1 MLFDDS
7 LPHGLP
13 KITDLWQ
20 NAAMSVEE
28 NPLSKREQ
36 EILTLVARG
45 LSNQEIAKELVISQN
60 TVKVHLR
67 NIFAKLEAASRTD
80 AVVKAAQAGWVEVGG
95 LEEETGESPVATEA
109 LPSQPPLARWQRVY
123 FFLAAALVL
132 AALLVPGLL
141 SRLEARAPVSD
152 MSDAGLPRLGAP
164 ARVDVDRWSS
174 LAPLPQPR
182 SRLALTA
189 ADGLLAA
196 IGGEGPNGVVDAVDV
211 YDPETNGWLPR
222 SAKPLPVANVQA
234 AVIDGVI
241 YVPGGTTAT
250 GEVSDALEVY
260 DPVKNDW
267 SSRSSLPAPRAG
279 YGLAAY
285 DGKLYLFGGWNG
297 TAYVD
302 TVLVYDP
309 AADTWGTRSPLPISA
324 GFGAAAPLGDR
335 ILVVGGFD
343 GTSELAA
350 CSLYQPDGDRWE
362 TCAPMSL
369 PRGGLGLAVDG
380 VSAYAIGGGW
390 QRTLA
395 FNERYDSLTNTW
407 SSIPSPVQGQWR
419 SPGVAGQGSLVYVV
433 GGWSGDYLDNTEVFQ
448 STFRAFLPLG
458 ARGN

>member
-1 MLFDDS
+1 MWPGPGVLFDDS
-7 LPHGLP
+7 LPHSLP
-13 KITDLWQ
+13 KNADLWQ

-45 LSNQEIAKELVISQN
+45 LSNQEIAKDLVISQN

-67 NIFAKLEAASRTD
+67 NIFAKLEAVSRTD

-95 LEEETGESPVATEA
+95 LEEETGDSPVATEA

-164 ARVDVDRWSS
+164 ARVDVARWSS

-189 ADGLLAA
+189 VDDLLVA

-234 AVIDGVI
+234 ADPGHSPPAGRRPGRGLRGVSGRNARPNRPPLAHRRRRDGRRRVGRLSR
-241 YVPGGTTAT
+241 YLPERARDFGCGCGRRHAGCRHLPGRH
-250 GEVSDALEVY
+250 S
-260 DPVKNDW
+260 
-267 SSRSSLPAPRAG
+267 
-279 YGLAAY
+279 
-285 DGKLYLFGGWNG
+285 
-297 TAYVD
+297 
-302 TVLVYDP
+302 
-309 AADTWGTRSPLPISA
+309 
-324 GFGAAAPLGDR
+324 
-335 ILVVGGFD
+335 FD
-343 GTSELAA
+343 G
-350 CSLYQPDGDRWE
+350 G
-362 TCAPMSL
+362 
-369 PRGGLGLAVDG
+369 
-380 VSAYAIGGGW
+380 
-390 QRTLA
+390 
-395 FNERYDSLTNTW
+395 
-407 SSIPSPVQGQWR
+407 
-419 SPGVAGQGSLVYVV
+419 
-433 GGWSGDYLDNTEVFQ
+433 
-448 STFRAFLPLG
+448 
-458 ARGN
+458 